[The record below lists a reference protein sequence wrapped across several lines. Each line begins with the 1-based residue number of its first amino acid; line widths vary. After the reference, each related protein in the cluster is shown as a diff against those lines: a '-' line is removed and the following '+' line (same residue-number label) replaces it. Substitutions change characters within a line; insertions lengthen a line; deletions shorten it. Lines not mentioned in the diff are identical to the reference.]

1 MQFKGQRSETL
12 AETMVITRNLPRATG
27 RDARSISRRL
37 VAVIAAGATALGL
50 LASTAVP
57 ARADGDDLAKAL
69 AALAIVGI
77 IANEAKKSRERD
89 RARAQQHYNPYP
101 QHYQPQPTR
110 HPRVPSV
117 CAIEISGN
125 SGTATVYGESCLRE
139 QGFNFRLPEYCARTA
154 RIYGRND
161 RIYSD
166 QCLRDAGF
174 RVAGSRY

>member
-1 MQFKGQRSETL
+1 MNHSETL
-12 AETMVITRNLPRATG
+12 AETIVLTRSLPRPTG
-27 RDARSISRRL
+27 RDTRSLSRRL
-37 VAVIAAGATALGL
+37 VATVAAAATALGL
-50 LASTAVP
+50 LASTAIP
-57 ARADGDDLAKAL
+57 ARADNNDLAKAL

-77 IANEAKKSRERD
+77 IVNESKKSRERD
-89 RARAQQHYNPYP
+89 RARAQQHTKPYP
-101 QHYQPQPTR
+101 HYQQQPAR

-174 RVAGSRY
+174 RVGGSRY